1 MNIVHTHHIA
11 HTNVELVDTATG
23 ALLTGRG
30 SQAGQHVCIEDI
42 LSLEAAAKLYLNRA
56 EAISHAGLGWFTDAY
71 GRLTGMRSLESA
83 MDQIC
88 RDWCSSVFVYAV
100 SAARQAVMTVLVHG
114 EDIHDHGFPTREQC
128 ALMTGFQGD
137 EGGPWS
143 TINSQTIVPGGS
155 GSSSAPKKLR
165 HASKIH
171 DVQSHFLGALTKGV
185 VFFDPGDRLCC
196 HDSAPPCVACAH

>member
-1 MNIVHTHHIA
+1 MWPRP
-11 HTNVELVDTATG
+11 ESSPS
-23 ALLTGRG
+23 R
-30 SQAGQHVCIEDI
+30 
-42 LSLEAAAKLYLNRA
+42 RA
-56 EAISHAGLGWFTDAY
+56 Q
-71 GRLTGMRSLESA
+71 RLRSLSTKLFMMEFHRRLCSLQPIFRTRGRILWPRTSCFHCA

-143 TINSQTIVPGGS
+143 TTNSQTIVPGGS
-155 GSSSAPKKLR
+155 GSSSTPKKLW

-171 DVQSHFLGALTKGV
+171 AVQSHFLGALTQGV

-196 HDSAPPCVACAH
+196 HASAPTCIACAH

>member
-1 MNIVHTHHIA
+1 M
-11 HTNVELVDTATG
+11 
-23 ALLTGRG
+23 R
-30 SQAGQHVCIEDI
+30 IEDI

-56 EAISHAGLGWFTDAY
+56 EAISVASLGWFTDTY
-71 GRLTGMRSLESA
+71 GRQTGMRSLESA

-88 RDWCSSVFVYAV
+88 RDWASSMFVYAV

-128 ALMTGFQGD
+128 ALMTGFDGD

-143 TINSQTIVPGGS
+143 TTNSQTIVPGGS
-155 GSSSAPKKLR
+155 GSSSTPKKLR

-171 DVQSHFLGALTKGV
+171 AVQSHFLGGLTQSV
-185 VFFDPGDRLCC
+185 AFFDPGDRLCC
-196 HDSAPPCVACAH
+196 HASAPTCIACAH